1 MANIQFQLRRGIAS
15 EWTSI
20 NPILAAG
27 EVGVETDTNKIKIG
41 NGNSVWTSLSYTI
54 GGASGASGVSL
65 LNGLSGGINLI
76 AGSNVG
82 ITLSGNNIEISSTG
96 GFGSTGPQGN
106 TGSTGPQGNTGADS
120 TVPGP
125 TGPAGAT
132 SGILGP
138 QGPTGPNGST
148 GPQGNTGA
156 DSTVPGPTGP
166 AGATSGILGPQGP
179 TGPNGSTGPQGNTG
193 NNGTNGPT
201 GPQGNTGNNG
211 TNGPTGPQGNTGNN
225 GTNGPTGPRGN
236 TGADSTVPGPT
247 GPRGNTGA
255 DSTVPGPTGPTGV
268 TGVGGISGP
277 FVATF
282 NGLSGFV
289 GLSASSGINIS
300 TSGNTLTISATAVS
314 GITSAVSS
322 IRGLTGT
329 VGLSAGTGI
338 NIATSG
344 NTLTLFATTGITFT
358 QTGTGAVSRTI
369 DGKLKDTV
377 SVKDFGVVGDGIT
390 DDTTALQKALDASVD
405 KSLYLPPGTYKTI
418 APLKVKTGTYFFAE
432 KGTATIEV
440 FPTGGTAS
448 VTHGILIDGH
458 EVVLDGLKI
467 AGTNQYQEQNPPPA
481 VEPGYRTT
489 QVIQYAKG
497 IVADPALATAGI
509 TWSRPTIT
517 NCLIYRW
524 GNGIELRRA
533 STYTVTN
540 NRIWGGE
547 QLFLSNESAS
557 TTDLSIY
564 GSEAPNDSFRGI
576 ITGNFC
582 LGNQDAGISVGTN
595 SGDHDVTVSNN
606 VIWPLQKNGIDPLTT
621 ANNKSRY
628 AIICSYGGASSCR
641 AVFTNNVIRD
651 YGQAGFSCQTGVPP
665 GGDLI
670 FSNNMIT
677 KCGWGLQYP
686 LDASLKA
693 GIWSEGG
700 ANSINGNV
708 ILDCRSAGIRI
719 NSARGISGSLQHN
732 RPVVSGNNISNVL
745 FDGYTDNAYNLKGF
759 TIPGGF
765 TQGGYGISVVG
776 VFGSGILVSGNRVQ
790 NTAST
795 GILVGIGGTL
805 GYGDV
810 SITNN
815 HVTPGSGSTN
825 GGIQISNSGSLDC
838 SVIGNKIVGTNNVLS
853 NNTFNSGIWGDQ
865 AVGAGKVHCMSNVIE
880 NFYIGI
886 RGKGT
891 ATPAGTERDLSL
903 NISTNSIK
911 GCSFGISVSGG
922 LVVCQSNIIS
932 GCSTNYSG
940 YAWGGTILSSS
951 SSSGYSTKS
960 MAVVSDEHIP
970 DVDGLGWVRGDRVI
984 NNNPTI
990 GSPKGWICTVSAT
1003 GGNCAGTWVIDGDLT
1018 PLSVHSINGLTG
1030 TVNLAAGTGMEIST
1044 SENTLTISATGL
1056 AVTGVTVGGT
1066 NVFTALNTFNA
1077 GISASGITLNGYLT
1091 GSTGFLF
1098 GPTSAFLQ
1106 FSPRTSAT
1114 NGGIWVKDG
1123 LFQIGGSALG
1133 SGLGTVDFSP
1143 NTERFHVFGFA
1154 DFNNSYEYQGVRS
1167 PLRIS
1172 GGATQSVPIFAAYKQ
1187 TIEGAQLTT
1196 GFTTTNMVAGIDKDG
1211 ALFSI
1216 VGISA
1221 AGATFSKTVNLNS
1234 NTLYKPTLQYY
1245 NEPVSSPGISGN
1257 TLSLDLSL
1265 AQVFNVNLNAGITA
1279 FVVTNVPQTASRAI
1293 GFSLFLTAD
1302 GTARTINWGSAIK
1315 WPSGI
1320 PPTLTTTNNKTDILS
1335 FTTLDGGT
1343 SYFGSVAG
1351 QNY

>member
-15 EWTSI
+15 EWTSA

-41 NGNSVWTSLSYTI
+41 NGNSGWTSLSYAI
-54 GGASGASGVSL
+54 GGASGASG
-65 LNGLSGGINLI
+65 I
-76 AGSNVG
+76 
-82 ITLSGNNIEISSTG
+82 
-96 GFGSTGPQGN
+96 TGPY
-106 TGSTGPQGNTGADS
+106 
-120 TVPGP
+120 
-125 TGPAGAT
+125 
-132 SGILGP
+132 
-138 QGPTGPNGST
+138 
-148 GPQGNTGA
+148 
-156 DSTVPGPTGP
+156 
-166 AGATSGILGPQGP
+166 
-179 TGPNGSTGPQGNTG
+179 
-193 NNGTNGPT
+193 
-201 GPQGNTGNNG
+201 
-211 TNGPTGPQGNTGNN
+211 
-225 GTNGPTGPRGN
+225 
-236 TGADSTVPGPT
+236 
-247 GPRGNTGA
+247 
-255 DSTVPGPTGPTGV
+255 V
-268 TGVGGISGP
+268 T
-277 FVATF
+277 TF
-282 NGLSGFV
+282 N
-289 GLSASSGINIS
+289 
-300 TSGNTLTISATAVS
+300 
-314 GITSAVSS
+314 
-322 IRGLTGT
+322 GLTGT

-390 DDTTALQKALDASVD
+390 DDTTALQTALDASVD

-440 FPTGGTAS
+440 FPTGGTGS

-458 EVVLDGLKI
+458 NVVLDGLKI
-467 AGTNQYQEQNPPPA
+467 SGTNQYQGATAGSYTPID
-481 VEPGYRTT
+481 GYLTT
-489 QVIQYAKG
+489 KVVQYAKG
-497 IVADPALATAGI
+497 IVADPQLATAGI

-564 GSEAPNDSFRGI
+564 GSIAPNDSFRGI

-582 LGNQDAGISVGTN
+582 LGNNDGGISVGIN

-606 VIWPLQKNGIDPLTT
+606 VVWPLQQNGIDPVATENLKT
-621 ANNKSRY
+621 RY
-628 AIICSYGGASSCR
+628 GIISSYGGKSSCR
-641 AVFTNNVIRD
+641 TVLSNNVIRD

-670 FSNNMIT
+670 ISNNMIS

-686 LDASLKA
+686 LDRSLKA
-693 GIWSEGG
+693 GIWAEGG
-700 ANSINGNV
+700 ANIITGNL
-708 ILDCRSAGIRI
+708 ILDCKASGIRI
-719 NSARGISGSLQHN
+719 NSSKGISGSLQHN

-745 FDGYTDNAYNLKGF
+745 FDGYTDNAYTLNGV
-759 TIPGGF
+759 TVPGGF
-765 TQGGYGISVVG
+765 TQGGSGISVVG

-815 HVTPGSGSTN
+815 HVTPESGSTA
-825 GGIQISNSGSLDC
+825 GGIQISNLGSLEC
-838 SVIGNKIVGTNNVLS
+838 SVIGNRIVGTNNVLS
-853 NNTFNSGIWGDQ
+853 NTTFNSGIWADQ

-891 ATPAGTERDLSL
+891 ATPAGTARALDV

-932 GCSTNYSG
+932 GCSTNYTG

-960 MAVVSDEHIP
+960 IAVVSDEHIP

-1018 PLSVHSINGLTG
+1018 PLSVHSIRGLTG
-1030 TVNLAAGTGMEIST
+1030 TVGLSAGSDINITQSGNTLIISSTVLGACAGVQSLNGITGTVGLSAGTGITIVPSG
-1044 SENTLTISATGL
+1044 NTLIITSIG

-1106 FSPRTSAT
+1106 FIPRTSAT
-1114 NGGIWVKDG
+1114 NGGIWVKNG
-1123 LFQIGGSALG
+1123 LFQVGGNALG

-1143 NTERFHVFGFA
+1143 NSERFHVFGYM
-1154 DFNNSYEYQGVRS
+1154 DVTNSYEYQKDRAVF
-1167 PLRIS
+1167 RIA
-1172 GGATQSVPIFAAYKQ
+1172 GGATQAAPILAAYKQ
-1187 TIEGAQLTT
+1187 TTEGDQLTT

-1234 NTLYKPTLQYY
+1234 NTVYKPTLQYY
-1245 NEPVSSPGISGN
+1245 NEPTLSPGISGN

-1265 AQVFNVNLNAGITA
+1265 AQVFNVSLNAGISA
-1279 FVVTNVPQTASRAI
+1279 FIITNVPQTASRAI

-1302 GTARTINWGSAIK
+1302 GTARGISWGSAVK
-1315 WPSGI
+1315 WPSNI
-1320 PPTLTTTNNKTDILS
+1320 SPTLTTTNNKTDILS